1 MDRATGRRRAG
12 LDFARRTLVLQLLVV
27 LVVVGIAT
35 VAYGLLSS
43 SENRQEAQATA
54 LAIARTAAEDPA
66 LRAAVTAETV
76 DPATATAADLADGP
90 LQRTAEAVRART
102 GALFVVVTDDRGLR
116 LAHPDPAE
124 LGKLVSTDPT
134 VALAGREEVTWATG
148 TLGESARAKVPVR
161 ALGEAGAAGAAGE
174 AGATGD
180 AGGRVVGEVSV
191 GFAAA
196 TVRDSIGVDVA
207 AIAVVALLAL
217 GVGAVA
223 SGILSRRLARLTL
236 GLQPSEL
243 AGLVQDQASV
253 LSGVGE
259 GVLGIGPDGRVTV
272 CNPRAAALL
281 GLVDPVGRTLDDLG
295 IAPVLREAVARARA
309 GTAAPGAG
317 SRPATANAAAAAA
330 DAVPVPAASSSLRAV
345 VGDRLL
351 FVDVARVDRDGR
363 DLGTVVVLRD
373 ETDIE
378 AMSRRLTAVTA
389 MSTALRVQR
398 HEFANRLHVV
408 RGLVATGRVDEA
420 DSYLAGVLEQGPV
433 AFPTVDAGLVD
444 EPYLQAFLG
453 AKAMEAEERG
463 VSLRVGPGTL
473 VRGFLV
479 RPEEVT
485 TVLGNLVDNA
495 VHAAVRGSRT
505 DRWVEVEALD
515 DGADLHL
522 AVSDSGDGLA
532 GSDVGRVFQRR
543 ADDVG
548 AAAEAVAAGGAPGG
562 GGADGRG
569 GADPA
574 HGLGFGL
581 PLVRDIARRDGGDVW
596 VADPGGPPP
605 GADAG
610 AVLCARLQGVVEP
623 PEADPPGASAS
634 ADVEADT
641 ADTDTATDDRADPN
655 GAPA

>member
-1 MDRATGRRRAG
+1 VDRATGRRRAG

-43 SENRQEAQATA
+43 SENREEAQATA

-66 LRAAVTAETV
+66 LRAAVTAETA
-76 DPATATAADLADGP
+76 DPATASAADLADGP
-90 LQRTAEAVRART
+90 VQRTAEAVRERT

-116 LAHPDPAE
+116 LAHPDVSE
-124 LGKLVSTDPT
+124 LGQRVSTDPT

-161 ALGEAGAAGAAGE
+161 ALADASADGGGAS
-174 AGATGD
+174 GD
-180 AGGRVVGEVSV
+180 NRVVGEVSV

-243 AGLVQDQASV
+243 AGLVQDQAAV

-272 CNPRAAALL
+272 CNPRATELL
-281 GLVDPVGRTLDDLG
+281 GLGDPVGRTLADLG
-295 IAPVLREAVARARA
+295 VAPVLRDAVASARA
-309 GTAAPGAG
+309 GVGTGSASSAAGAPAAG
-317 SRPATANAAAAAA
+317 SA
-330 DAVPVPAASSSLRAV
+330 SLRAV
-345 VGDRLL
+345 VDDRLL

-363 DLGTVVVLRD
+363 DLGTVMVLRD

-420 DSYLAGVLEQGPV
+420 DGYLAGVLEQGPV

-463 VSLRVGPGTL
+463 VALRVGPGTL
-473 VRGFLV
+473 VRGILV

-495 VHAAVRGSRT
+495 VHAAVRGSRA

-532 GSDVGRVFQRR
+532 ASDAGRVFQRR
-543 ADDVG
+543 PDDVDG
-548 AAAEAVAAGGAPGG
+548 AAEALAAG
-562 GGADGRG
+562 G

-605 GADAG
+605 DAESG
-610 AVLCARLQGVVEP
+610 AVLCARLAGVVEP
-623 PEADPPGASAS
+623 PDDGPHDPDHDPDGA
-634 ADVEADT
+634 
-641 ADTDTATDDRADPN
+641 RA
-655 GAPA
+655 

>member
-1 MDRATGRRRAG
+1 MGEATGRRRAG

-43 SENRQEAQATA
+43 SENREEAQATA

-66 LRAAVTAETV
+66 LRAAVTAETA
-76 DPATATAADLADGP
+76 DPGVATASDLADGP
-90 LQRTAEAVRART
+90 VQLTAEAVRERT
-102 GALFVVVTDDRGLR
+102 GALFVVVTDARGLR
-116 LAHPDPAE
+116 LAHPDASE
-124 LGKLVSTDPT
+124 LGQRVSTDPT

-161 ALGEAGAAGAAGE
+161 ALADAGAGDGGGAS
-174 AGATGD
+174 GD
-180 AGGRVVGEVSV
+180 DRVVGEVSV

-243 AGLVQDQASV
+243 AGLVQDQAAV

-281 GLVDPVGRTLDDLG
+281 GLVDPVGRTLADLG
-295 IAPVLREAVARARA
+295 VAPVLRDAVARAQA
-309 GTAAPGAG
+309 GAAAG
-317 SRPATANAAAAAA
+317 SP
-330 DAVPVPAASSSLRAV
+330 SLRAV
-345 VGDRLL
+345 VDDRLL

-363 DLGTVVVLRD
+363 DLGTVMVLRD

-378 AMSRRLTAVTA
+378 AMSRRLTAVNA

-463 VSLRVGPGTL
+463 VALRVGPGTL
-473 VRGFLV
+473 VRGILV

-495 VHAAVRGSRT
+495 MHAAVRGSRA

-515 DGADLHL
+515 DGADLHI

-532 GSDVGRVFQRR
+532 ASDAGRVFQRR
-543 ADDVG
+543 PDDVDG
-548 AAAEAVAAGGAPGG
+548 AAEALAAS
-562 GGADGRG
+562 G

-605 GADAG
+605 HAEAG
-610 AVLCARLQGVVEP
+610 AV
-623 PEADPPGASAS
+623 
-634 ADVEADT
+634 
-641 ADTDTATDDRADPN
+641 
-655 GAPA
+655 

>member
-1 MDRATGRRRAG
+1 VDRATGRRRTG

-43 SENRQEAQATA
+43 SENREEAQATA

-66 LRAAVTAETV
+66 LRAAVTAETA
-76 DPATATAADLADGP
+76 DPGVATASDLADGP
-90 LQRTAEAVRART
+90 VQRTAEAVRART

-124 LGKLVSTDPT
+124 LGERVSTDPT

-161 ALGEAGAAGAAGE
+161 ALADASAGGDE
-174 AGATGD
+174 D
-180 AGGRVVGEVSV
+180 AGGGSGRVVGEVSV

-243 AGLVQDQASV
+243 AGLVQDQAAV

-259 GVLGIGPDGRVTV
+259 GVLGLGPDGRVTV
-272 CNPRAAALL
+272 CNPRAAELL
-281 GLVDPVGRTLDDLG
+281 GLVDPVGRTLAGLG
-295 IAPVLREAVARARA
+295 VAPVLRDAVADAQA
-309 GTAAPGAG
+309 GAAAG
-317 SRPATANAAAAAA
+317 SP
-330 DAVPVPAASSSLRAV
+330 SLRAV
-345 VGDRLL
+345 VDDRLL
-351 FVDVARVDRDGR
+351 FVDVARVSRDGR
-363 DLGTVVVLRD
+363 DLGTVMVLRD

-463 VSLRVGPGTL
+463 VALRVGPGTL

-495 VHAAVRGSRT
+495 VQAAVRGSRA

-532 GSDVGRVFQRR
+532 AADAGRVFQRR
-543 ADDVG
+543 PDDVG
-548 AAAEAVAAGGAPGG
+548 GAAEALAEG
-562 GGADGRG
+562 GGAD
-569 GADPA
+569 PS

-605 GADAG
+605 DADAG
-610 AVLCARLQGVVEP
+610 AVFCARLAGVVEP
-623 PEADPPGASAS
+623 PDADPP
-634 ADVEADT
+634 ADDT
-641 ADTDTATDDRADPN
+641 RDHDHPDPD

>member
-1 MDRATGRRRAG
+1 MGEATGRGRAG

-43 SENRQEAQATA
+43 SENREEAQATA

-66 LRAAVTAETV
+66 LRAAVTAETA
-76 DPATATAADLADGP
+76 DPGVATASDLADGP
-90 LQRTAEAVRART
+90 VQLTAEAVRERT

-116 LAHPDPAE
+116 LAHPDASE
-124 LGKLVSTDPT
+124 LGQRVSTDPT

-161 ALGEAGAAGAAGE
+161 ALADAGAP
-174 AGATGD
+174 GD
-180 AGGRVVGEVSV
+180 ASGGDDDRVVGEVSV

-243 AGLVQDQASV
+243 AGLVQDQAAV

-281 GLVDPVGRTLDDLG
+281 GLVDPVGRTLADLG
-295 IAPVLREAVARARA
+295 VAPVLRDAVAGAQA
-309 GTAAPGAG
+309 GAAAG
-317 SRPATANAAAAAA
+317 SP
-330 DAVPVPAASSSLRAV
+330 SLRAV
-345 VGDRLL
+345 VDDRLL

-363 DLGTVVVLRD
+363 DLGTVMVLRD

-463 VSLRVGPGTL
+463 VALRVGPGTL
-473 VRGFLV
+473 VRGILV

-495 VHAAVRGSRT
+495 MHAAVRGSRA

-515 DGADLHL
+515 DGADLHI

-532 GSDVGRVFQRR
+532 ASDAGRVFQRR
-543 ADDVG
+543 PDDVDG
-548 AAAEAVAAGGAPGG
+548 AAEALAAS
-562 GGADGRG
+562 G

-605 GADAG
+605 HAEAG
-610 AVLCARLQGVVEP
+610 AVFCARLAGVVEP
-623 PEADPPGASAS
+623 PDADPPAPAPT
-634 ADVEADT
+634 DDT
-641 ADTDTATDDRADPN
+641 WTDTDPH
-655 GAPA
+655 GACA

>member
-1 MDRATGRRRAG
+1 M
-12 LDFARRTLVLQLLVV
+12 LVV

-43 SENRQEAQATA
+43 SENREEAQATA

-66 LRAAVTAETV
+66 LRAAVTAETA
-76 DPATATAADLADGP
+76 DPGVATASDLADGP
-90 LQRTAEAVRART
+90 VQLTAEAVRERT

-116 LAHPDPAE
+116 LAHPDASE
-124 LGKLVSTDPT
+124 LGQRVSTDPT

-161 ALGEAGAAGAAGE
+161 ALADAGAP
-174 AGATGD
+174 GD
-180 AGGRVVGEVSV
+180 ASGGDDDRVVGEVSV

-243 AGLVQDQASV
+243 AGLVQDQAAV

-281 GLVDPVGRTLDDLG
+281 GLVDPVGRTLADLG
-295 IAPVLREAVARARA
+295 VAPVLRDAVAGAQA
-309 GTAAPGAG
+309 GAAAG
-317 SRPATANAAAAAA
+317 SP
-330 DAVPVPAASSSLRAV
+330 SLRAV
-345 VGDRLL
+345 VDDRLL

-363 DLGTVVVLRD
+363 DLGTVMVLRD

-463 VSLRVGPGTL
+463 VALRVGPGTL
-473 VRGFLV
+473 VRGILV

-495 VHAAVRGSRT
+495 MHAAVRGSRA

-515 DGADLHL
+515 DGADLHI

-532 GSDVGRVFQRR
+532 ASDAGRVFQRR
-543 ADDVG
+543 PDDVDG
-548 AAAEAVAAGGAPGG
+548 AAEALAAS
-562 GGADGRG
+562 G

-605 GADAG
+605 HAEAG
-610 AVLCARLQGVVEP
+610 AVFCARLAGVVEP
-623 PEADPPGASAS
+623 PDADPPAPAPT
-634 ADVEADT
+634 DDT
-641 ADTDTATDDRADPN
+641 WTDTDPH
-655 GAPA
+655 GACA

>member
-43 SENRQEAQATA
+43 SENREEAQATA

-66 LRAAVTAETV
+66 LRAAVTAETA
-76 DPATATAADLADGP
+76 DPATASAADLADGP
-90 LQRTAEAVRART
+90 VQRTAEAVRERT

-116 LAHPDPAE
+116 LAHPDVSE
-124 LGKLVSTDPT
+124 LGQRVSTDPT

-161 ALGEAGAAGAAGE
+161 ALADASADGGGAS
-174 AGATGD
+174 GD
-180 AGGRVVGEVSV
+180 DRVVGEVSV

-243 AGLVQDQASV
+243 AGLVQDQAAV

-259 GVLGIGPDGRVTV
+259 GVLGLGPDGRVTV
-272 CNPRAAALL
+272 CNPRAAELL
-281 GLVDPVGRTLDDLG
+281 GLGDPVGRTLADLG
-295 IAPVLREAVARARA
+295 VAPVLRDAVSAARA
-309 GTAAPGAG
+309 GAG
-317 SRPATANAAAAAA
+317 SASAATG
-330 DAVPVPAASSSLRAV
+330 VPAAGSASLRAV
-345 VGDRLL
+345 VDDRLL

-363 DLGTVVVLRD
+363 DLGTVMVLRD

-420 DSYLAGVLEQGPV
+420 DGYLAGVLEQGPV

-463 VSLRVGPGTL
+463 VALRVGPGTL
-473 VRGFLV
+473 VRGILV

-495 VHAAVRGSRT
+495 VHAAVRGSRA

-522 AVSDSGDGLA
+522 AVSDSGDGLVA
-532 GSDVGRVFQRR
+532 SDAGRVFQRR
-543 ADDVG
+543 PDDVDG
-548 AAAEAVAAGGAPGG
+548 AAEALAAG
-562 GGADGRG
+562 G

-605 GADAG
+605 DAESG
-610 AVLCARLQGVVEP
+610 AVFCARLAGVVEP
-623 PEADPPGASAS
+623 PDDGPHEHDPDPHPDLDGA
-634 ADVEADT
+634 
-641 ADTDTATDDRADPN
+641 RA
-655 GAPA
+655 

>member
-35 VAYGLLSS
+35 IAYGLLSS
-43 SENRQEAQATA
+43 SENRDEAQATA

-66 LRAAVTAETV
+66 LRAAVTAETA
-76 DPATATAADLADGP
+76 DPAPASAADLADGP
-90 LQRTAEAVRART
+90 VQRTAEAVRERT

-116 LAHPDPAE
+116 LAHPDAAE
-124 LGKLVSTDPT
+124 LGQLVSTDPA

-161 ALGEAGAAGAAGE
+161 ALADADGSAGGAGS
-174 AGATGD
+174 TGS
-180 AGGRVVGEVSV
+180 GSGRVVGEVSV

-217 GVGAVA
+217 GVGAAA

-243 AGLVQDQASV
+243 AGLVQDQAAV

-259 GVLGIGPDGRVTV
+259 GVLGLGTDGRVTV
-272 CNPRAAALL
+272 CNPRAAELL
-281 GLVDPVGRTLDDLG
+281 GLVDPVGRTLADLG
-295 IAPVLREAVARARA
+295 VAPVLRDAVAAARA
-309 GTAAPGAG
+309 GVGAAYAPAGAPAVG
-317 SRPATANAAAAAA
+317 SA
-330 DAVPVPAASSSLRAV
+330 SLRAV
-345 VGDRLL
+345 VDDRLL

-363 DLGTVVVLRD
+363 DLGTVMVLRD

-420 DSYLAGVLEQGPV
+420 DGYLAGVLEQGPV

-463 VSLRVGPGTL
+463 VALRVGPGTL
-473 VRGFLV
+473 VRGILV

-495 VHAAVRGSRT
+495 MHAAVRGSRA

-515 DGADLHL
+515 DGVDLHL
-522 AVSDSGDGLA
+522 AVSDSGDGLGSADAA
-532 GSDVGRVFQRR
+532 GIFRR
-543 ADDVG
+543 RPDDVDG
-548 AAAEAVAAGGAPGG
+548 AAEGLAAA
-562 GGADGRG
+562 G

-605 GADAG
+605 AVEAG
-610 AVLCARLQGVVEP
+610 AVFCARLAGVVEP
-623 PEADPPGASAS
+623 PDADPPAAAPPADDPPAAGAHHP
-634 ADVEADT
+634 DDP
-641 ADTDTATDDRADPN
+641 DTDTDTDTDPDPDPDGARA
-655 GAPA
+655 

>member
-1 MDRATGRRRAG
+1 MGEATGRRRAG

-43 SENRQEAQATA
+43 SENREEAQATA

-66 LRAAVTAETV
+66 LRAAVTAETA
-76 DPATATAADLADGP
+76 DPGVATASDLADGP
-90 LQRTAEAVRART
+90 VQLTAEAVRERT

-116 LAHPDPAE
+116 LAHPDASE
-124 LGKLVSTDPT
+124 LGQRVSTDPT

-161 ALGEAGAAGAAGE
+161 ALADAGAGDGGGAS
-174 AGATGD
+174 GD
-180 AGGRVVGEVSV
+180 DRVVGEVSV

-243 AGLVQDQASV
+243 AGLVQDQAAV

-281 GLVDPVGRTLDDLG
+281 GLVDPVGRTLADLG
-295 IAPVLREAVARARA
+295 VAPVLRDAVAGAQA
-309 GTAAPGAG
+309 GADAG
-317 SRPATANAAAAAA
+317 SP
-330 DAVPVPAASSSLRAV
+330 SLRAV
-345 VGDRLL
+345 VDDRLL

-363 DLGTVVVLRD
+363 DLGTVMVLRD

-463 VSLRVGPGTL
+463 VALRVGPGTL
-473 VRGFLV
+473 VRGILV

-495 VHAAVRGSRT
+495 MHAAVRGSRA

-515 DGADLHL
+515 DGVDLHI

-532 GSDVGRVFQRR
+532 ASDAGRVFQRR
-543 ADDVG
+543 PDDVDG
-548 AAAEAVAAGGAPGG
+548 AAEALAASGG
-562 GGADGRG
+562 G
-569 GADPA
+569 DPA

-605 GADAG
+605 HAEAG
-610 AVLCARLQGVVEP
+610 AVFCARLAGVVEP
-623 PEADPPGASAS
+623 PDADPPAPTDDPS
-634 ADVEADT
+634 
-641 ADTDTATDDRADPN
+641 DTDPHGARA
-655 GAPA
+655 

>member
-1 MDRATGRRRAG
+1 MATGRRRAG

-43 SENRQEAQATA
+43 SENREEAQATA

-66 LRAAVTAETV
+66 LRAAVTAETA
-76 DPATATAADLADGP
+76 DPATATATDLADGP
-90 LQRTAEAVRART
+90 VQRTAEAVRERT

-124 LGKLVSTDPT
+124 LGQLVSTDPG

-161 ALGEAGAAGAAGE
+161 ALADAGAGAAGASAS
-174 AGATGD
+174 ASDDD
-180 AGGRVVGEVSV
+180 ARVVGEVSV

-243 AGLVQDQASV
+243 AGLVQDQAAV

-259 GVLGIGPDGRVTV
+259 GVLGFGPDGRVTV

-281 GLVDPVGRTLDDLG
+281 GLVDPVGRTLEDLG
-295 IAPVLREAVARARA
+295 VAPVLRDAVAAARD
-309 GTAAPGAG
+309 GAG
-317 SRPATANAAAAAA
+317 SASGSAAPAAASAAGSA
-330 DAVPVPAASSSLRAV
+330 SLRAV
-345 VGDRLL
+345 VDDRLL
-351 FVDVARVDRDGR
+351 FVDVARVARDGR
-363 DLGTVVVLRD
+363 DLGTVMVLRD
-373 ETDIE
+373 ETDVE

-463 VSLRVGPGTL
+463 VTLRVGPGTL
-473 VRGFLV
+473 VRGYLV

-495 VHAAVRGSRT
+495 VHAAVRGSRA

-522 AVSDSGDGLA
+522 AVADSGDGLGSADAA
-532 GSDVGRVFQRR
+532 GIFRR
-543 ADDVG
+543 RPDDVDG
-548 AAAEAVAAGGAPGG
+548 AAGALAAG
-562 GGADGRG
+562 G

-605 GADAG
+605 DAEAG
-610 AVLCARLQGVVEP
+610 AVFCARLAGVVEP
-623 PEADPPGASAS
+623 QDADADAPVEEPPVADAPAHPDPAAAEPPDADPPASDDDPDRPDTPDPDGA
-634 ADVEADT
+634 
-641 ADTDTATDDRADPN
+641 RA
-655 GAPA
+655 

>member
-1 MDRATGRRRAG
+1 MGEATGRRRAG

-43 SENRQEAQATA
+43 SENREEAQATA

-66 LRAAVTAETV
+66 LRAAVTAETA
-76 DPATATAADLADGP
+76 DPGVATASDLADGP
-90 LQRTAEAVRART
+90 VQLTAEAVRERT

-116 LAHPDPAE
+116 LAHPDASE
-124 LGKLVSTDPT
+124 LGQRVSTDPT

-161 ALGEAGAAGAAGE
+161 ALADAGAGDGGGAS
-174 AGATGD
+174 GD
-180 AGGRVVGEVSV
+180 DRVVGEVSV

-243 AGLVQDQASV
+243 AGLVQDQAAV

-281 GLVDPVGRTLDDLG
+281 GLVDPVGRTLADLG
-295 IAPVLREAVARARA
+295 VAPVLRDAVAGAQA
-309 GTAAPGAG
+309 GAAAG
-317 SRPATANAAAAAA
+317 SP
-330 DAVPVPAASSSLRAV
+330 SLRAV
-345 VGDRLL
+345 VDDRLL

-363 DLGTVVVLRD
+363 DLGTVMVLRD

-463 VSLRVGPGTL
+463 VALRVGPGTL
-473 VRGFLV
+473 VRGILV

-495 VHAAVRGSRT
+495 MHAAVRGSRA

-515 DGADLHL
+515 DGVDLHI

-532 GSDVGRVFQRR
+532 ASDAGRVFQRR
-543 ADDVG
+543 PDDVDG
-548 AAAEAVAAGGAPGG
+548 AAEALAASGEG
-562 GGADGRG
+562 
-569 GADPA
+569 DPA
-574 HGLGFGL
+574 HG
-581 PLVRDIARRDGGDVW
+581 
-596 VADPGGPPP
+596 
-605 GADAG
+605 
-610 AVLCARLQGVVEP
+610 
-623 PEADPPGASAS
+623 
-634 ADVEADT
+634 
-641 ADTDTATDDRADPN
+641 
-655 GAPA
+655 

>member
-35 VAYGLLSS
+35 IAYGLLSS
-43 SENRQEAQATA
+43 SENRDEAQATA

-66 LRAAVTAETV
+66 LRAAVTAETA
-76 DPATATAADLADGP
+76 DPAPASAADLADGP
-90 LQRTAEAVRART
+90 VQRTAEAVRERT

-116 LAHPDPAE
+116 LAHPDAAE
-124 LGKLVSTDPT
+124 LGQLVSTDPA

-161 ALGEAGAAGAAGE
+161 ALADAAAG
-174 AGATGD
+174 
-180 AGGRVVGEVSV
+180 GGGTASGGSDRVVGEVSV

-217 GVGAVA
+217 GVGAAA

-243 AGLVQDQASV
+243 AGLVQDQAAV

-259 GVLGIGPDGRVTV
+259 GVLGLGTDGRVTV
-272 CNPRAAALL
+272 CNPRAAELL
-281 GLVDPVGRTLDDLG
+281 GLVDPVGRTLADLG
-295 IAPVLREAVARARA
+295 VAPVLRDAVAAARA
-309 GTAAPGAG
+309 GAGAASAPVGAPAAG
-317 SRPATANAAAAAA
+317 SA
-330 DAVPVPAASSSLRAV
+330 SLRAV
-345 VGDRLL
+345 VDDRLL

-363 DLGTVVVLRD
+363 DLGTVMVLRD

-420 DSYLAGVLEQGPV
+420 DGYLAGVLEQGPV

-463 VSLRVGPGTL
+463 VALRVGPGTL
-473 VRGFLV
+473 VRGILV

-495 VHAAVRGSRT
+495 MRAAVRGSRA

-515 DGADLHL
+515 DGVDLHL
-522 AVSDSGDGLA
+522 AVSDSGDGLGSADAA
-532 GSDVGRVFQRR
+532 GIFRR
-543 ADDVG
+543 RPDDVDG
-548 AAAEAVAAGGAPGG
+548 AAEALAAA
-562 GGADGRG
+562 G

-605 GADAG
+605 RAEAG
-610 AVLCARLQGVVEP
+610 AVFCARLAGVVEP
-623 PEADPPGASAS
+623 PDADPPAAAPPADDPPAVGAHHP
-634 ADVEADT
+634 
-641 ADTDTATDDRADPN
+641 DDPDPDPDPDGARA
-655 GAPA
+655 